1 MMTSDQSEEHLQ
13 MFGDVVFHKE
23 TLRVRNSVLPQL
35 NDVVRALIRW
45 AHLHVLHVP
54 AHLCLHLTSEMLKEN
69 VAAEVGLEAG
79 FRTGLGNGEL
89 LLASWTDK
97 DLLQHCGLCRSAHRV
112 RQARLLWNKKAACSL
127 NKPGRNLCPC
137 QAWSWEHVPSDVATL
152 RSWSTCKSWRTST
165 TGSRSFTSPTFGR
178 LEPKLLT
185 CSWVGHDRSPRPGW
199 SKHWRSWRRKD
210 GRRPRGTHNGGHLNK
225 RWGWLQAGHGNS
237 SRCRG
242 SHRWRRNPSSGSSK

>member
-1 MMTSDQSEEHLQ
+1 ML
-13 MFGDVVFHKE
+13 GDVVFDKE

-45 AHLHVLHVP
+45 AHLHVFHVP

-97 DLLQHCGLCRSAHRV
+97 DLLQHRGLCRSAHRV

-152 RSWSTCKSWRTST
+152 GSWSTCKSWRTST
-165 TGSRSFTSPTFGR
+165 PGSEAVGQSPAMQ
-178 LEPKLLT
+178 
-185 CSWVGHDRSPRPGW
+185 
-199 SKHWRSWRRKD
+199 WR
-210 GRRPRGTHNGGHLNK
+210 NVMII
-225 RWGWLQAGHGNS
+225 
-237 SRCRG
+237 C
-242 SHRWRRNPSSGSSK
+242 